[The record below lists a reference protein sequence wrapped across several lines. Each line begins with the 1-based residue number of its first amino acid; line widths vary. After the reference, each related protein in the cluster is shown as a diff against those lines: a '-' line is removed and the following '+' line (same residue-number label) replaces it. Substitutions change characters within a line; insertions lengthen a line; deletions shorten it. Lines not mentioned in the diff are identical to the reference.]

1 MQQTRVIGSLT
12 RYFGLLTL
20 VFTAIMLISGISED
34 ILATPDTWLER
45 LTRLLEPL
53 PGLWLALLPTV
64 FMLSVLATFSRL
76 NLSGDLRIWRTAG
89 SSAWPF
95 ARSTALYGLI
105 LGLLMIGP
113 LWPWSQPVDALSAA
127 SDEAVFVTDGD
138 VEWTLAY
145 TQSTDAGNRLTL
157 FNGRDNVLR
166 GLESDLS
173 TNDGVI
179 HLSSGWLVMQGEV
192 RTFETLALSPH
203 PVVPALTPRT
213 DSLWPADLA
222 YRLGYPIVLIGL
234 GLLMLPLAL
243 SIDGQRH
250 TLIKITG
257 ACLLALNALFVLLMT
272 DALARAGIWHEGPFF
287 SLRAII
293 ILAVGL
299 LALVLIEE
307 RTA

>member
-1 MQQTRVIGSLT
+1 MQQTRVIWSLT

-34 ILATPDTWLER
+34 ILATPDRWFER
-45 LTRLLEPL
+45 LNRLLEPL

-76 NLSGDLRIWRTAG
+76 NLSGDIRIWRTAG

-95 ARSTALYGLI
+95 AVSTALFGLV

-113 LWPWSQPVDALSAA
+113 LWPWSQPVDVPNAHHN
-127 SDEAVFVTDGD
+127 DQVFVTGEG
-138 VEWTLAY
+138 VEWTLAT
-145 TQSTDAGNRLTL
+145 TQIVDAGNQLTL
-157 FNGRDNVLR
+157 LNGQDNVLR
-166 GLESDLS
+166 GIQDDL
-173 TNDGVI
+173 TDRDGTI
-179 HLSSGWLVMQGEV
+179 RLSGGWLAMQGDV
-192 RTFETLALSPH
+192 RTFDTLVLSPK
-203 PVVPALTPRT
+203 PVVPALAP
-213 DSLWPADLA
+213 LADRVWGEDVA
-222 YRLGYPIVLIGL
+222 YRLAYPIVLIGL

-243 SIDGQRH
+243 SIDGQRF

-272 DALARAGIWHEGPFF
+272 DALARAGIWDETPFF

-293 ILAVGL
+293 ILAIGL
-299 LALVLIEE
+299 LALILIEE
-307 RTA
+307 RAV